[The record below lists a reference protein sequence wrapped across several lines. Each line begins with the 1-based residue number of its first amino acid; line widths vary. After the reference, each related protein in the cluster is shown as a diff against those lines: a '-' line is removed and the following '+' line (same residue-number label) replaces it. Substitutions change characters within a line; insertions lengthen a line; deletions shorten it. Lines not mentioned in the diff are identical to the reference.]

1 MRLGP
6 RELMMLLG
14 VLLIPAGAF
23 MLAFKP
29 QNTRIKEDQAALVQ
43 MKLML
48 DKLREETKGNDDLQ
62 ATNTQVESQLDS
74 IESRLPTNKEI
85 DEIIRQVSILAVDN
99 GLGAPTLKTEKP
111 VAAAA
116 YREQPL
122 TMTVAGQ
129 WDGFYEFMQQVER
142 LPRITRIVKMEMD
155 RSDEDDENYVE
166 VEFQLSIYFRQDE
179 EAAS

>member
-6 RELMMLLG
+6 REMMMLLG

-29 QNTRIKEDQAALVQ
+29 QNQRISDDRLALGHMKE
-43 MKLML
+43 ML
-48 DKLREETKGNDDLQ
+48 GKLREETKGNDDLE
-62 ATNTQVESQLDS
+62 ATNGEVATQIDS
-74 IESRLPTNKEI
+74 MESRLPTNKEI

-122 TMTVAGQ
+122 TMEVSGQ
-129 WDGFYEFMQQVER
+129 WDGFYSFMQQVER
-142 LPRITRIVKMEMD
+142 LPRITRVVKMTMERD
-155 RSDEDDENYVE
+155 KEEDLVE

-179 EAAS
+179 EATS

>member
-29 QNTRIKEDQAALVQ
+29 QNQRINDDRLALAHMKE
-43 MKLML
+43 ML
-48 DKLREETKGNDDLQ
+48 GKLREETKGNEDLE
-62 ATNTQVESQLDS
+62 ATNGEIAMQIDS
-74 IESRLPTNKEI
+74 MESRLPTNKEI

-122 TMTVAGQ
+122 TMEVSGR
-129 WDGFYEFMQQVER
+129 WDGFYSFMQQVER
-142 LPRITRIVKMEMD
+142 LPRITRVVKMTMERD
-155 RSDEDDENYVE
+155 KDEDLVE

-179 EAAS
+179 EANS

>member
-6 RELMMLLG
+6 REMMMLLG

-29 QNTRIKEDQAALVQ
+29 QNQRINDDRLALTHMKE
-43 MKLML
+43 ML
-48 DKLREETKGNDDLQ
+48 GKLREETKGNEDLESTNSEV
-62 ATNTQVESQLDS
+62 ATQIDS
-74 IESRLPTNKEI
+74 MESRLPTNKEI

-122 TMTVAGQ
+122 TMEVSGG
-129 WDGFYEFMQQVER
+129 WDGFYSFMQQVER
-142 LPRITRIVKMEMD
+142 LPRITRVVKMKMERD
-155 RSDEDDENYVE
+155 KEEDLVE

-179 EAAS
+179 EANS

>member
-6 RELMMLLG
+6 REMMMLMG

-29 QNTRIKEDQAALVQ
+29 QNTRIQQDQAALEH
-43 MKLML
+43 MKVML
-48 DKLREETKGNDDLQ
+48 DKLRVETAGNDDLE
-62 ATNTQVESQLDS
+62 ATNTQIASQIDS
-74 IESRLPTNKEI
+74 MENRLPTNKEI
-85 DEIIRQVSILAVDN
+85 DEIIRQVSILAADS
-99 GLGAPTLKTEKP
+99 GLGDPTLKTEKP

-122 TMTVAGQ
+122 TMEVSGT
-129 WDGFYEFMQQVER
+129 WDGFYRFMQQVER
-142 LPRITRIVKMEMD
+142 LPRITRVVNMTLKRDKE
-155 RSDEDDENYVE
+155 EDLVQ

-179 EAAS
+179 EANS